1 MANSRSRTKALFV
14 LALAAGGV
22 LLGVAFWMAR
32 TPSPS
37 GAGTEKTV
45 AEASVPV
52 PVSAPHRSETVG
64 KGEAASAETLA
75 APVFESPGDPNIA
88 VSLREPGKLVE
99 VPIAAEV
106 RERWGKAAKVAAPD
120 PIEDLALI
128 QSMLEVFRAANG
140 VNPYGAENEEIVAG
154 LLGRNAKAVAVLPA
168 DLPNL
173 DAGGRLLDRWGTPYR
188 FHPVTSQVMEV
199 ISAGP
204 DRAWWTADDLR
215 LPEDD
220 GSLAAEANGLAA
232 TLNSNPSLN
241 DSETR

>member
-1 MANSRSRTKALFV
+1 
-14 LALAAGGV
+14 
-22 LLGVAFWMAR
+22 
-32 TPSPS
+32 
-37 GAGTEKTV
+37 
-45 AEASVPV
+45 
-52 PVSAPHRSETVG
+52 
-64 KGEAASAETLA
+64 
-75 APVFESPGDPNIA
+75 
-88 VSLREPGKLVE
+88 
-99 VPIAAEV
+99 
-106 RERWGKAAKVAAPD
+106 ERWGKAAKAAAPD

-199 ISAGP
+199 LSAGP